1 VQYIFDVR
9 FVFDDKDGAVATFE
23 ALPVDMQAEIAE
35 GMAADIHSLVA
46 GKFQN
51 LLLTQPILIGKV
63 EDNPVEGE
71 ILRQLLGV
79 LDQLEAETPSLE
91 DTTQESEEEGVLQD
105 GD

>member
-46 GKFQN
+46 GKFRN

-79 LDQLEAETPSLE
+79 LEQLEAEAPSQE